1 VNDVQIT
8 VHGNP
13 DPAGLGQAI
22 IRLTG
27 VALVPPGSIVRIEPI
42 ADDVPASDPE
52 DWPSPDLK
60 PLEARI
66 TADGVDLVVGAEVVE
81 APALLPGTPV
91 AISVPSVGARAEVHW
106 PAMALAPARRGAA
119 VVMSGAQRAAELA
132 ARSEADRL
140 AALEAAEAARREAD
154 AIGESQRRASEAALR
169 LAEESALSR
178 LTLPGEPEPDRRNTV
193 GSDDDAPPVAPP
205 LSGLLGGSA
214 ALPPPSLPLPRLP
227 DATQGVA
234 SKAPRP
240 APAKRPSLRSPSA
253 AAAAPVDELARRG
266 ELAPAVRAP
275 RPPRRSMGSLVF
287 AFLLGAA
294 VTVGAVAG
302 WLQNEKRRFATAPI
316 PPVPSA
322 PAAGLSNVETATRPD
337 MLALLAVPARSPLG
351 RPADG
356 VTFEDALR
364 RADQALYGEGVGRN
378 RDEASYWLRTAISR
392 GLSEPRLLWA
402 MTQLGAAFATPDGGQ
417 PDYATARLLWAVAG
431 GAGDPV
437 ALCFLASASE
447 SGLGAPVDAATA
459 LSLYEQA
466 KARGGCRDVDQSISR
481 LKGSRP

>member
-1 VNDVQIT
+1 
-8 VHGNP
+8 
-13 DPAGLGQAI
+13 
-22 IRLTG
+22 
-27 VALVPPGSIVRIEPI
+27 
-42 ADDVPASDPE
+42 
-52 DWPSPDLK
+52 
-60 PLEARI
+60 
-66 TADGVDLVVGAEVVE
+66 
-81 APALLPGTPV
+81 
-91 AISVPSVGARAEVHW
+91 
-106 PAMALAPARRGAA
+106 
-119 VVMSGAQRAAELA
+119 
-132 ARSEADRL
+132 
-140 AALEAAEAARREAD
+140 
-154 AIGESQRRASEAALR
+154 
-169 LAEESALSR
+169 
-178 LTLPGEPEPDRRNTV
+178 
-193 GSDDDAPPVAPP
+193 
-205 LSGLLGGSA
+205 
-214 ALPPPSLPLPRLP
+214 
-227 DATQGVA
+227 
-234 SKAPRP
+234 
-240 APAKRPSLRSPSA
+240 
-253 AAAAPVDELARRG
+253 
-266 ELAPAVRAP
+266 
-275 RPPRRSMGSLVF
+275 MGSLVF

-402 MTQLGAAFATPDGGQ
+402 MTQP
-417 PDYATARLLWAVAG
+417 
-431 GAGDPV
+431 GDPV